1 MIKKRKKK
9 KRKSK
14 QIRDGKEFNLLKM
27 IKEEFMTKTEADKHF
42 KEKPGIGQ
50 SKKQKKFQNSMV
62 PS

>member
-1 MIKKRKKK
+1 
-9 KRKSK
+9 
-14 QIRDGKEFNLLKM
+14 M